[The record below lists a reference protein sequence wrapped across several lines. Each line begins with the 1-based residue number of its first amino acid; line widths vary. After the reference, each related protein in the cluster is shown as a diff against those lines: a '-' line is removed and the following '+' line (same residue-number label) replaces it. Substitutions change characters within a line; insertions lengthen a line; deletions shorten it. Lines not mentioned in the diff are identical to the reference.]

1 MPWPPPGLHDRRLR
15 EQAERLIETSGDG
28 SAIRTL
34 GLLRRDPQTWV
45 DTVRRQ
51 IGQSTVLK
59 LALGVFLGVIAAEAV
74 ANLLSGEEAHE
85 LARHVDRA
93 LVDVSDNETPGEAD
107 TDQAFET
114 ESVWPN
120 HAASDKD
127 STEIDEIL
135 SETDSTESDLLDD
148 LDLIDLL

>member
-15 EQAERLIETSGDG
+15 DQAERLIETSGDG

-45 DTVRRQ
+45 ETVRRQ

-59 LALGVFLGVIAAEAV
+59 LALGVFLGVIAAETV
-74 ANLLSGEEAHE
+74 ANLLSGEEAHQ
-85 LARHVDRA
+85 LAREVDRA
-93 LVDVSDNETPGEAD
+93 LVDVSDNDTPGEGE

-114 ESVWPN
+114 ESVWPTPG
-120 HAASDKD
+120 ASDKD
-127 STEIDEIL
+127 PTEIGGTI
-135 SETDSTESDLLDD
+135 SETDSTDSDLLDD